1 MDNTSNQTPSESATP
16 RNLVNPVALQNCS
29 VQFGEVSA
37 PVLDI
42 SFVRLV
48 VADEA
53 SWVAPAENEPLT
65 LNFHLDRFRF
75 SAIARFQGRGEGWI
89 RFGFEKILPSA
100 GAHLRSFLSPKR
112 IGESIVE
119 DWRTDQ
125 VRHFHGLNESEL
137 WFDQAGGILFSYLD
151 NPDHTAQFIIRMSD
165 SKSLLRVGKI
175 LRKNYMELSNIDQEL
190 PLLPLTDRDTYAKLG
205 ECRDVVTNFRPN
217 GQLEY
222 NLKQRL
228 LKVISEHLYSTSR
241 KVEMAQPRPSR
252 PVSSSMMAD

>member
-1 MDNTSNQTPSESATP
+1 MEDTTKTTNTAIEKK
-16 RNLVNPVALQNCS
+16 RHLVNPVALPNCN
-29 VQFGEVSA
+29 VHFGEASA

-42 SFVRLV
+42 SFIRLV
-48 VADEA
+48 LADQDT
-53 SWVAPAENEPLT
+53 WVTPPENEPIT
-65 LNFHLDRFRF
+65 LDFHLDRFRF
-75 SAIARFQGRGEGWI
+75 SALTKFQGRGDGWL
-89 RFGFEKILPSA
+89 RFSFVKILPSA

-112 IGESIVE
+112 IGESITE
-119 DWRTDQ
+119 DWRTEQ

-137 WFDQAGGILFSYLD
+137 WFDQAGGMLFSYLD
-151 NPDHTAQFIIRMSD
+151 NPDHAAQFIIRMSD
-165 SKSLLRVGKI
+165 SKALLRVGKI
-175 LRKNYMELSNIDQEL
+175 LRKDYMELSNIDQEL
-190 PLLPLTDRDTYAKLG
+190 PLLPLTDRETYAKLG

-252 PVSSSMMAD
+252 SINSLMADT